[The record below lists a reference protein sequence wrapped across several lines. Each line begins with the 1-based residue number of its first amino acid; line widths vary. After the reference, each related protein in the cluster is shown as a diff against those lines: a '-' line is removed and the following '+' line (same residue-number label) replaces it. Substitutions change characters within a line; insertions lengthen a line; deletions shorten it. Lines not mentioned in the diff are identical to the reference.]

1 MLHALRVIALAVLL
15 SGRPMRLRRIFV
27 KFSGF
32 VVIVICHVKFHKVQ
46 LPAPNNTPFSEPFP
60 KVTKW
65 CNEYLRKVP
74 SNNGYCDRHPTAS

>member
-15 SGRPMRLRRIFV
+15 SGRPMRLRCIFV

-32 VVIVICHVKFHKVQ
+32 VVIGICHVRFHKFSS
-46 LPAPNNTPFSEPFP
+46 PAPNNTPFSEPFL

-65 CNEYLRKVP
+65 CNEYLQKGDSDP
-74 SNNGYCDRHPTAS
+74 SYQS

>member
-27 KFSGF
+27 KFRGF
-32 VVIVICHVKFHKVQ
+32 VVIAICHARFHKFSS
-46 LPAPNNTPFSEPFP
+46 PAPNNTPFSEPFL

-65 CNEYLRKVP
+65 CDEYSQKVP
-74 SNNGYCDRHPTAS
+74 SNDRRPIAN